1 MKQLEKQ
8 EGDNMDIKTTTIVF
22 ENGAQVRCPSM
33 HQWDQGQVLLIT
45 GLDLPATVEF
55 HFFNEAT
62 TEAVRV
68 AGYTIEG
75 ITTTQVPNSLLQQPF
90 NIYAYVY
97 LTDAESARTEQKLR
111 ITVLPRPEPE
121 PTSTDPNDP
130 HYISG
135 LSELLN
141 QAATIL
147 KQQQD
152 ITKELSTFESVPI
165 ELYYSSTN
173 VEQLTL
179 LARKESENNG

>member
-1 MKQLEKQ
+1 
-8 EGDNMDIKTTTIVF
+8 MDITTTTINF
-22 ENGAQVRCPSM
+22 ENGLQVGCPTM
-33 HQWDQGQVLLIT
+33 YQWDMGQILLIT
-45 GLDLPATVEF
+45 GLNLPATVEF

-68 AGYTIEG
+68 AGYTVEG
-75 ITTTQVPNSLLQQPF
+75 ITTTQVPNLLLQQPF
-90 NIYAYVY
+90 SIYAYVY
-97 LTDAESARTEQKLR
+97 LTDEKSARTEQKLH

-121 PTSTDPNDP
+121 LTSTDPDDP

-152 ITKELSTFESVPI
+152 ITAELDTFEPI
-165 ELYYSSTN
+165 PVSLYYSSTN
-173 VEQLTL
+173 IEQLTL
-179 LARKESENNG
+179 LTRKGSSDNG

>member
-1 MKQLEKQ
+1 
-8 EGDNMDIKTTTIVF
+8 MDIKTTIIVF
-22 ENGAQVRCPSM
+22 ENNAQVGCPSM
-33 HQWDQGQVLLIT
+33 HQWDQGQILLIT
-45 GLDLPATVEF
+45 GLNLPATVEF

-68 AGYTIEG
+68 AGYTVEG

-97 LTDAESARTEQKLR
+97 LTDEKAARTEQKLH
-111 ITVLPRPEPE
+111 IAILPRPEPE
-121 PTSTDPNDP
+121 PTSTDPDDP

-147 KQQQD
+147 KQQQ
-152 ITKELSTFESVPI
+152 ELAAELGTFESIPVA
-165 ELYYSSTN
+165 LYYSPTN
-173 VEQLTL
+173 IEQLTL
-179 LARKESENNG
+179 LARKESTNNG

>member
-1 MKQLEKQ
+1 
-8 EGDNMDIKTTTIVF
+8 MDIKTTTIIF
-22 ENGAQVRCPSM
+22 ENGAQVGCPTM

-55 HFFNEAT
+55 HFFNEVT

-68 AGYTIEG
+68 AGYTVEG

-97 LTDAESARTEQKLR
+97 LTDAESARTEQKLH
-111 ITVLPRPEPE
+111 IAILPRPEPE
-121 PTSTDPNDP
+121 PTSTDPDDP

-147 KQQQD
+147 KQQQE
-152 ITKELSTFESVPI
+152 ITAELNTFESIPV
-165 ELYYSSTN
+165 ELYHSSTN
-173 VEQLTL
+173 IEQLTL
-179 LARKESENNG
+179 LARKESSDNG